1 MFTKMKI
8 AKVLILI
15 VILGSHSFVVWGQN
29 KLDELIISNSRIE
42 SEIKKLE
49 TDIKLYQDSL
59 YRLEQNIVKDSTIL
73 KVLHNKKNQLVTQ
86 NSKDFLEKLKKEVD
100 SLQTYNNDILTKIN
114 ETQLELEKN
123 SKIVATNQSEMA
135 GMVAFS
141 AIQKK
146 NIFTENM
153 QYLKKR
159 FSQMDIRIL
168 QELRSNSQEFS
179 SMNEYKEYL
188 KRIDYTINNKKIY
201 DDGILAINA
210 PFDEPLIGS
219 IRDRITTPSLVKK
232 DDLKSGVFKLTEDQ
246 FSELDS
252 LDIKLS
258 RYKGGVKVLK
268 GTINDINTDE
278 IILSLR
284 ASKRN
289 SSKKDILDR
298 IREYVLPK
306 QDTDRGKAHVR
317 YFSMVPYLE
326 NLLKQYWTEI
336 NQSPFIS
343 PTKTEKIITNIVIEE

>member
-1 MFTKMKI
+1 MKI
-8 AKVLILI
+8 AKVLALI
-15 VILGSHSFVVWGQN
+15 VIFCSYSFVVWGQN
-29 KLDELIISNSRIE
+29 KLDKLIISNSKIE
-42 SEIKKLE
+42 SKIKKLE
-49 TDIKLYQDSL
+49 TDIKQNQDSL
-59 YRLEQNIVKDSTIL
+59 YRLEQNIVKDSTSL
-73 KVLHNKKNQLVTQ
+73 EDLHTQKNQLDTQ
-86 NSKDFLEKLKKEVD
+86 NSKDFLENLEKEVE
-100 SLQTYNNDILTKIN
+100 SLQTSNNNILTEIN
-114 ETQLELEKN
+114 KTKSELEKN
-123 SKIVATNQSEMA
+123 RNIIATNQSEMA
-135 GMVAFS
+135 VMGVFS

-210 PFDEPLIGS
+210 PFDESLIVS
-219 IRDRITTPSLVKK
+219 IRDRIIIPSQVKK
-232 DDLKSGVFKLTEDQ
+232 DDLKLGVFKLTEEQ

-268 GTINDINTDE
+268 GTINEINTDE
-278 IILSLR
+278 NILSLR

-289 SSKKDILDR
+289 GSKKELLER
-298 IREYVLPK
+298 VREYVLPK
-306 QDTDRGKAHVR
+306 QGTDRGNAHVR
-317 YFSMVPYLE
+317 YFTMVPYLDK
-326 NLLKQYWTEI
+326 LLQQYWKEI
-336 NQSPFIS
+336 KQSPFIS
-343 PTKTEKIITNIVIEE
+343 PTKTEQIIINIVIEE

>member
-49 TDIKLYQDSL
+49 TDIKLCQDSL

-73 KVLHNKKNQLVTQ
+73 IFLHNKKNQLVTQ

-100 SLQTYNNDILTKIN
+100 SLQTYNNDVLTKIN

-135 GMVAFS
+135 RMGAFS

-188 KRIDYTINNKKIY
+188 KRIDCTINNKKIY

-210 PFDEPLIGS
+210 PFNEPLIES
-219 IRDRITTPSLVKK
+219 IRDRIIPPSLVKK

-306 QDTDRGKAHVR
+306 QDTDRGKAYVR

-336 NQSPFIS
+336 KQSPFIS

>member
-8 AKVLILI
+8 AKVLALI
-15 VILGSHSFVVWGQN
+15 VIFCSHSFVVWGQN
-29 KLDELIISNSRIE
+29 KLDKLIISNSRIE

-73 KVLHNKKNQLVTQ
+73 KDLHNKINQLVTQ

-135 GMVAFS
+135 GMGAFS

-146 NIFTENM
+146 KILIENM

-159 FSQMDIRIL
+159 FSQMDIHKL

-179 SMNEYKEYL
+179 SMNEYKDYL
-188 KRIDYTINNKKIY
+188 KRIDYTITNKKIY
-201 DDGILAINA
+201 DDGIVAINK
-210 PFDEPLIGS
+210 PFDEPLIVS
-219 IRDRITTPSLVKK
+219 IRNRIITSSQVKK
-232 DDLKSGVFKLTEDQ
+232 DDLKSGIFKLTEDQ

-258 RYKGGVKVLK
+258 RYKGGLKVLK
-268 GTINDINTDE
+268 GIINDINTDE
-278 IILSLR
+278 NILSLR
-284 ASKRN
+284 ANKRN
-289 SSKKDILDR
+289 SSKQDILDR

-306 QDTDRGKAHVR
+306 QDSDRGKAHVR
-317 YFSMVPYLE
+317 YFTMVPYLDK
-326 NLLKQYWTEI
+326 LLQQYWKEI
-336 NQSPFIS
+336 KQSPFVS
-343 PTKTEKIITNIVIEE
+343 PTKTEQIIINIVIEE